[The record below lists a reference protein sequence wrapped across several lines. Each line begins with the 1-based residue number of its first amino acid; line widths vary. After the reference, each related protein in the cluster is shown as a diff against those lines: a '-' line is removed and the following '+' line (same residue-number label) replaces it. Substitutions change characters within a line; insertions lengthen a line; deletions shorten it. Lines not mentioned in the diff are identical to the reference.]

1 MNRAILASFMALA
14 PLSLSIY
21 RQAELH
27 KYQVTIP
34 PTKNTK

>member
-1 MNRAILASFMALA
+1 MNRAILAPFMALA

-27 KYQVTIP
+27 KYFTFYFSAAAD
-34 PTKNTK
+34 